1 MIRGMYAATA
11 GMMTML
17 SRVQTISN
25 NLANVNTPGFRED
38 TLRLTS
44 FPQQLMSRLFSG
56 PTGTSP
62 RLIGTAINGVVSES
76 MATKFSQGSLRQT
89 EGQLDVAINGNGFFG
104 VQTTQGVRYTRDG
117 SFRRDGNNQL
127 VTSQG
132 DLVLSAQGTPI
143 TVPPGAISI
152 SPEGQIRVT
161 TLTTNGQTGPVDQP
175 VAQLAVYTFAE
186 PGQLRKTNGN
196 LFDDPTGLAQPVA
209 QGAAGPST
217 VHQGFLEN
225 SNVDPARAMADMM
238 VAQRSY
244 EASAQM
250 VKLQDDLTARAV
262 SDLGR
267 L

>member
-44 FPQQLMSRLFSG
+44 FPSQLMSRLFSSPGG
-56 PTGTSP
+56 PQN
-62 RLIGTAINGVVSES
+62 IGATINGVVNES
-76 MATKFSQGSLRQT
+76 VATRFHQGSLRQT
-89 EGQLDVAINGNGFFG
+89 EGQLDLAINGDGFFA

-117 SFRRDGNNQL
+117 TFRRDGNNQL

-132 DLVLSAQGTPI
+132 DLVLSAEGTPI

-161 TLTTNGQTGPVDQP
+161 ALTTNGQTGPVDQP
-175 VAQLAVYTFAE
+175 VAQVGVYTFAE
-186 PGQLRKTNGN
+186 PGQLRKTNGT
-196 LFDDPTGLAQPVA
+196 LFEDPTGLARPVA
-209 QGAAGPST
+209 QGAAGLST

-250 VKLQDDLTARAV
+250 LKLQDDITARAV

>member
-44 FPQQLMSRLFSG
+44 FPQQLMSRLFAG
-56 PTGTSP
+56 PGGGAQNVGSM
-62 RLIGTAINGVVSES
+62 INGLVNES
-76 MATKFSQGSLRQT
+76 MATRFTQGSLRQT
-89 EGQLDVAINGNGFFG
+89 DGQFDLAINGDGFFA
-104 VQTTQGVRYTRDG
+104 VQTTQGIRYTRDG

-143 TVPPGAISI
+143 TIPPGAISI

-161 TLTTNGQTGPVDQP
+161 PITANGQLGPVDQA
-175 VAQLAVYTFAE
+175 VAQIGVYTVAE

-196 LFDDPTGLAQPVA
+196 LFEDPTGLAQPVP

-244 EASAQM
+244 EASAQLL
-250 VKLQDDLTARAV
+250 KLQDDITARAV

>member
-38 TLRLTS
+38 TLRITS
-44 FPQQLMSRLFSG
+44 FPQQLMARLFNG
-56 PTGTSP
+56 GNPQ
-62 RLIGTAINGVVSES
+62 LIGASINGVVNES
-76 MATKFSQGSLRQT
+76 VATRFTQGSLRQT
-89 EGQLDVAINGNGFFG
+89 EGQLDMAINGDGFFA

-127 VTSQG
+127 VTAQG

-143 TVPPGAISI
+143 TVPPGAISV
-152 SPEGQIRVT
+152 SPEGQLRVT
-161 TLTTNGQTGPVDQP
+161 PLTTNGQTGPIDQP
-175 VAQLAVYTFAE
+175 VAQIGVYTVAE
-186 PGQLRKTNGN
+186 PGQLRKTSGN
-196 LFDDPTGLAQPVA
+196 LFEDPTGLAQPAA
-209 QGAAGPST
+209 QGAAGLST
-217 VHQGFLEN
+217 VHQGFLES
-225 SNVDPARAMADMM
+225 SNVDPTRAMADMM

-250 VKLQDDLTARAV
+250 LKLQDDITARAV

>member
-1 MIRGMYAATA
+1 MYSATA

-25 NLANVNTPGFRED
+25 NLANIDTPGFRED

-44 FPQQLMSRLFSG
+44 FPQQLMARLFAG
-56 PTGTSP
+56 GN
-62 RLIGTAINGVVSES
+62 RVIGSTINGIVNES
-76 MATKFSQGSLRQT
+76 MATHFNQGSLRQT
-89 EGQLDVAINGNGFFG
+89 DGQLDLAINGDGFFA

-117 SFRRDGNNQL
+117 TFRRDGANQL

-132 DLVLSAQGTPI
+132 DLVLSAAGTPI
-143 TVPPGAISI
+143 TLPPGAISI
-152 SPEGQIRVT
+152 SAEGQIRVT
-161 TLTTNGQTGPVDQP
+161 PLTTNGQTGPVDQP
-175 VAQLAVYTFAE
+175 VAQLGVYTFAE
-186 PGQLRKTNGN
+186 PGQLRKTSANQ
-196 LFDDPTGLAQPVA
+196 FEDPTGLAQATA
-209 QGAAGPST
+209 QGAAGAST

-244 EASAQM
+244 EASAKMLQ
-250 VKLQDDLTARAV
+250 LQDDMTGRAV
-262 SDLGR
+262 SDVGR

>member
-44 FPQQLMSRLFSG
+44 FPQQLMARLFSG
-56 PTGTSP
+56 GGP
-62 RLIGTAINGVVSES
+62 RMIGSSINGLVNES
-76 MATKFSQGSLRQT
+76 IATKFTQGSLKQT
-89 EGQLDVAINGNGFFG
+89 DGQLDLAVNGDGFFG
-104 VQTTQGVRYTRDG
+104 IQTAQGVRYTRDG
-117 SFRRDGNNQL
+117 GFRRDGNNQL
-127 VTSQG
+127 VTPQG
-132 DLVLSAQGTPI
+132 DLVLSAEGTPI
-143 TVPPGAISI
+143 TLPPGAISV
-152 SPEGQIRVT
+152 SPEGFIRVT
-161 TLTTNGQTGPVDQP
+161 NLVDGVSGPTDQA
-175 VAQLAVYTFAE
+175 VARIGVFTFIE
-186 PGQLRKTNGN
+186 PGQLRKTANN
-196 LFDDPTGLAQPVA
+196 QFEDPTGLAQGAPQGVA
-209 QGAAGPST
+209 GGAT

-244 EASAQM
+244 EASARMLQ
-250 VKLQDDLTARAV
+250 LQDDMTARAV

>member
-44 FPQQLMSRLFSG
+44 FPSQLMSRLFSG
-56 PTGTSP
+56 GAQNVGAT
-62 RLIGTAINGVVSES
+62 INGVVSES
-76 MATKFSQGSLRQT
+76 MATRFGQGSLRQT
-89 EGQLDVAINGNGFFG
+89 EGQLDMAINGDGFFA

-117 SFRRDGNNQL
+117 SFRRDGANQL

-143 TVPPGAISI
+143 TVPPGAISV

-161 TLTTNGQTGPVDQP
+161 PLATGGQPGAVDQA
-175 VAQLAVYTFAE
+175 VAQVGVYTFAE
-186 PGQLRKTNGN
+186 PGQLRKTSGN
-196 LFDDPTGLAQPVA
+196 LFDDPNGLAQPAA
-209 QGAAGPST
+209 QGATGPST

-250 VKLQDDLTARAV
+250 LKLQDDITARAV

>member
-1 MIRGMYAATA
+1 MIRGMYSATA

-25 NLANVNTPGFRED
+25 NLANINTPGFRED

-44 FPQQLMSRLFSG
+44 FPQQLMARLFSG
-56 PTGTSP
+56 PGGN
-62 RLIGTAINGVVSES
+62 RMIGSSINGIVNES
-76 MATKFSQGSLRQT
+76 MSTHFSQGSLRQT
-89 EGQLDVAINGNGFFG
+89 DGQLDMAINGDGFFA

-117 SFRRDGNNQL
+117 SFRRDGANQL

-132 DLVLSAQGTPI
+132 DLVLSNNGTPI
-143 TVPPGAISI
+143 TLPAGAISV

-161 TLTTNGQTGPVDQP
+161 PLIDGIAGPADRLAGQIG
-175 VAQLAVYTFAE
+175 VYTFTE
-186 PGQLRKTNGN
+186 PGQLRKTSANQ
-196 LFDDPTGLAQPVA
+196 FEDPTGLAQPAA

-238 VAQRSY
+238 VAQRAY
-244 EASAQM
+244 ESSARMLQM
-250 VKLQDDLTARAV
+250 QDDITARAV
-262 SDLGR
+262 SDVGR

>member
-1 MIRGMYAATA
+1 MIRGMYSATA

-25 NLANVNTPGFRED
+25 NLANIDTPGFRED

-44 FPQQLMSRLFSG
+44 FPQQLMARLFAG
-56 PTGTSP
+56 GN
-62 RLIGTAINGVVSES
+62 RVIGSAINGIVNES
-76 MATKFSQGSLRQT
+76 MATRFAQGSLRQT
-89 EGQLDVAINGNGFFG
+89 DGQLDLAINGDGFFA

-117 SFRRDGNNQL
+117 TFRRDGANQL

-132 DLVLSAQGTPI
+132 DLVLSAAGTPI
-143 TVPPGAISI
+143 TLPPGAISI

-161 TLTTNGQTGPVDQP
+161 PLIDGVTGPIDQP
-175 VAQLAVYTFAE
+175 VAQLGVYTFAE
-186 PGQLRKTNGN
+186 PGQLRKTTANQ
-196 LFDDPTGLAQPVA
+196 FEDPTGLAQATA
-209 QGAAGPST
+209 QGAAGAST

-244 EASAQM
+244 EASAKMLQ
-250 VKLQDDLTARAV
+250 LQDDMTGRAV
-262 SDLGR
+262 SDVGR

>member
-44 FPQQLMSRLFSG
+44 FPQLLMSRLFNG
-56 PTGTSP
+56 GGMQQ
-62 RLIGTAINGVVSES
+62 IGTAINGVVSES

-89 EGQLDVAINGNGFFG
+89 EGQLDVAINGDGFFG

-161 TLTTNGQTGPVDQP
+161 ALTSSGQTGPVDQA
-175 VAQLAVYTFAE
+175 VAQIGVYTFAE

-196 LFDDPTGLAQPVA
+196 LFDDPTGQAQPVA
-209 QGAAGPST
+209 QGAAGLST

-250 VKLQDDLTARAV
+250 LKLQDDLTARAV